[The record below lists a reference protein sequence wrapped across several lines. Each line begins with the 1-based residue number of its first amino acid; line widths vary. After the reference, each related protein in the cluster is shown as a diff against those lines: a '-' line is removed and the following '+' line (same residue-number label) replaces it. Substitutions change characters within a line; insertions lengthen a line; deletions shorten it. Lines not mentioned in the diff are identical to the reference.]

1 MLRHYSVKARLI
13 ATFGGLL
20 AIALAIGGLAS
31 SRIYAL
37 RQANHFAIQDVA
49 RQVTATNALLDAV
62 NDGAR
67 GKLTVFAVDKGA
79 ISDAATQQV
88 SAART
93 RINAAY
99 AQLDSLQA
107 DSATQD
113 AGVQR
118 RLDAI
123 KALRKTHA
131 AAFDSAA
138 ALQNAGKKVLAQDLL
153 GATVLPSLS
162 TYVSAIAS
170 LSAYQQQRATDA
182 AEFAEVAADSGIVML
197 GVLVLLAVAGGS
209 FMAYRVWKSI
219 TVPLAELTVAA
230 NRLSRGEVDVV
241 VQSGSARDEVAT
253 LALAMQ
259 EVARAQRT
267 LAHATHQLANGDTT
281 VAIPVRSDADVV
293 GLAALRVR
301 DTLASLMNEVGALAT
316 AASSGRFSERAPVD
330 KFQGTF
336 RGLIVGLN
344 NTLDALV
351 SPMNTARSVLERIA
365 QRDLSVRM
373 PTQYHG
379 DHAALAHAINAAGL
393 ALDTAMHEVQQ
404 SAQQVAG
411 ASEQIAQ
418 SSTVLASGA
427 SEQAGALEEIAS
439 NLQDMVVLARENA
452 TGAHQAAELVSE
464 ARSCTMAGIASTV
477 RLEAAMSDI
486 RSASDR
492 TARIVRT
499 IEEIAFQTNLLAL
512 NAAVEAARAGD
523 AGKGFAVVADEV
535 RSLALR
541 AADAAKQTSEL
552 IEASVQSAESG
563 SVISGEVQQQLRDV
577 GERVQ
582 TVDRMVAEFTQA
594 SKLQERN
601 VHQISTAIE
610 QMNGITQ
617 QSASN
622 AEEGAATAQEL
633 AAQSTQMDHLVA
645 SFTLTAKSS
654 IKLRPVRRVEPFNA
668 RVTAARRTHAR
679 AEQLIPFDGDE
690 SIM

>member
-1 MLRHYSVKARLI
+1 MLRYYSVKARLI

-20 AIALAIGGLAS
+20 AIALAIGGLAH

-49 RQVTATNALLDAV
+49 RQVTATNSLLDAV

-99 AQLDSLQA
+99 ARLDSLQS
-107 DSATQD
+107 DSTTHD
-113 AGVQR
+113 DGVQR

-123 KALRKTHA
+123 RTRRKTHV

-138 ALQNAGKKVLAQDLL
+138 VLQNSGRNVLAQELL
-153 GATVLPSLS
+153 GAAVLPSLA
-162 TYVSAIAS
+162 TYVNAIAG
-170 LSAYQQQRATDA
+170 LSAYQQRRATDA
-182 AEFAEVAADSGIVML
+182 AEAAEIAADNGL
-197 GVLVLLAVAGGS
+197 RLLTVLVLLAVSGGS
-209 FMAYRVWKSI
+209 FMAYRVWQSI
-219 TVPLAELTVAA
+219 TVPLAELTIAA
-230 NRLSRGEVDVV
+230 KRLSRGEVDVV
-241 VQSGSARDEVAT
+241 LQHGSARDEVAT
-253 LALAMQ
+253 LALAVQ
-259 EVARAQRT
+259 EVAAAQRA
-267 LAHATHQLANGDTT
+267 LANATHQLANGDTT
-281 VAIPVRSDADVV
+281 VAIPVRSEVDVV
-293 GLAALRVR
+293 GLAALQVR
-301 DTLASLMNEVGALAT
+301 NTLASLMEEVGALSA

-330 KFQGTF
+330 KFHGTF

-344 NTLDALV
+344 STLDALV

-365 QRDLSVRM
+365 QRDLSARM
-373 PTQYHG
+373 PTQYQG
-379 DHAALAHAINAAGL
+379 DHAALAHAINSAGL
-393 ALDTAMHEVQQ
+393 ALDTAIHEVQQ
-404 SAQQVAG
+404 SAQQVSG
-411 ASEQIAQ
+411 ASEQIAG
-418 SSTVLASGA
+418 SSTPLARGA
-427 SEQAGALEEIAS
+427 SEQASALEEVAG
-439 NLQDMVVLARENA
+439 NLQAMVVLTRQNA
-452 TGAHQAAELVSE
+452 AGAHRAAELVSE

-541 AADAAKQTSEL
+541 AAEAAKQTSEL
-552 IEASVQSAESG
+552 IEASVQSADSG

-601 VHQISTAIE
+601 VHQISTAVE

-633 AAQSTQMDHLVA
+633 AAQSMQMDRLVA
-645 SFTLTAKSS
+645 SFTLTTKVNLESRSA
-654 IKLRPVRRVEPFNA
+654 RRSEPFNV
-668 RVTAARRTHAR
+668 RVTSARKTQAR
-679 AEQLIPFDGDE
+679 AEQLIPFDGDD